1 MKQIKFFILIFLLL
15 SACGYTPIYK
25 NFNDVNFE
33 IEITNL
39 SGDRY
44 INNRIK
50 NDINRYK
57 ISTKSNKKIY
67 KINIDS
73 DYEKTSIA
81 KNLAGDDT
89 SYELKVITVVNVS
102 SEIFNDQIIFT
113 EKFNMDNIND
123 DFEER
128 EYEETIKDNFAK
140 SISRKLISR
149 ISQFEWF

>member
-1 MKQIKFFILIFLLL
+1 MILN
-15 SACGYTPIYK
+15 ACGYTPIYK
-25 NFNDVNFE
+25 GLSDVNFE

-50 NDINRYK
+50 SDINIYK
-57 ISTKSNKKIY
+57 VTGKTKKTIY

-73 DYEKTSIA
+73 EYEKTSIS

-89 SYELKVITVVNVS
+89 SYELKVTTVVDIN
-102 SEIFNDQIIFT
+102 SENFNDQIIFT
-113 EKFNMDNIND
+113 EKFNMNNISD
-123 DFEER
+123 DFEEK

-140 SISRKLISR
+140 SISNKLISR
-149 ISQFEWF
+149 ISQF

>member
-1 MKQIKFFILIFLLL
+1 MRQIKFFIIFFLLL
-15 SACGYTPIYK
+15 NACGYTPVYK
-25 NFNDVNFE
+25 GLNDNNFE

-57 ISTKSNKKIY
+57 ITNGSNKIIY
-67 KINIDS
+67 KIDINS
-73 DYEKTSIA
+73 EYEKKSIS

-89 SYELKVITVVNVS
+89 SYELKVKTIVNINS
-102 SEIFNDQIIFT
+102 INFNDKIIFT
-113 EKFNMDNIND
+113 EKFNMSNISD
-123 DFEER
+123 DFEEK

-140 SISRKLISR
+140 SISNKLISR
-149 ISQFEWF
+149 ISQF

>member
-1 MKQIKFFILIFLLL
+1 MRQIKFFIIFFLLL
-15 SACGYTPIYK
+15 NACGYTPVYK
-25 NFNDVNFE
+25 GLNDNNFE

-57 ISTKSNKKIY
+57 ITKGSNKIIY
-67 KINIDS
+67 KIDINS
-73 DYEKTSIA
+73 EYEKKSIS

-89 SYELKVITVVNVS
+89 SYELKVKTIVNINS
-102 SEIFNDQIIFT
+102 INFNDKIIFT
-113 EKFNMDNIND
+113 EKFNMSNISD
-123 DFEER
+123 DFEEK
-128 EYEETIKDNFAK
+128 EYEQTIKDNFSK

-149 ISQFEWF
+149 ISQF

>member
-1 MKQIKFFILIFLLL
+1 MKHIKFYIVFFLILN
-15 SACGYTPIYK
+15 ACGYTPIYK
-25 NFNDVNFE
+25 GLNEVDFQ
-33 IEITNL
+33 IEIANS

-57 ISTKSNKKIY
+57 VNGKTNKTIY

-73 DYEKTSIA
+73 KYEKTSIS

-89 SYELKVITVVNVS
+89 SYELKVTTVVDINSVN
-102 SEIFNDQIIFT
+102 FNDKIIFT
-113 EKFNMDNIND
+113 EKFNMNNIGD
-123 DFEER
+123 DFEEK

-140 SISRKLISR
+140 SISNKLISR
-149 ISQFEWF
+149 ISQF

>member
-149 ISQFEWF
+149 ISQFE